1 MNADNT
7 TAQMTTSKAA
17 TLCGLRRP
25 CLPAFFALCLRP
37 FIATL
42 TAASMTP
49 AVAHTRQV
57 TLSR

>member
-25 CLPAFFALCLRP
+25 CLPARSSRCVCGHSSPRWLPRP
-37 FIATL
+37 W
-42 TAASMTP
+42 
-49 AVAHTRQV
+49 
-57 TLSR
+57 